1 MIGKVLARVREDR
14 QITKTELA
22 KRTKIDIG
30 HLTHIEKEER
40 NPSHGAL
47 RTLCDAMD
55 VPYEPLM
62 HTYDIELSE
71 DQKRYAPENH
81 IKYDVLPVFDAIIGF
96 EKCPEEVRAA
106 SFVLRIH
113 DTAMAPKI
121 NNGQDVYVQYN
132 CPLANKDVGI
142 FEFNGK
148 LLIRK
153 FIIRKT
159 DLVLRAEDESIPDI
173 VVTKD
178 DTFNIIGKVL
188 GVVKSPLFKA

>member
-1 MIGKVLARVREDR
+1 MIGRILARIREDR
-14 QITKTELA
+14 KITKTELA

-47 RTLCDAMD
+47 RVLCDAMD

-62 HTYDIELSE
+62 HTYDMNLSE
-71 DQKRYAPENH
+71 DQKRYEPENH
-81 IKYDVLPVFDAIIGF
+81 IKYDTIPVFDAIIGF
-96 EKCPEEVRAA
+96 EKCPEEARAA
-106 SFVLRIH
+106 SFVLKIH

-121 NNGQDVYVQYN
+121 NNGQDVYVQHN
-132 CPLANKDVGI
+132 CPLANKDIGI
-142 FEFNGK
+142 FEYNGK

-173 VVTKD
+173 IITKD
-178 DTFNIIGKVL
+178 DNFNIIGKVL